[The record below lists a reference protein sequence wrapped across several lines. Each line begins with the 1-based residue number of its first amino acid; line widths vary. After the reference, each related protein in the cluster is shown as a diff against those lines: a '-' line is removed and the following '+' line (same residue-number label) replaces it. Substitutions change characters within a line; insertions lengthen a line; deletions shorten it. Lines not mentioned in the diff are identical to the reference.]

1 MALVPMDM
9 VDSMA
14 TVDTLPTHL
23 HTPMDHMD
31 THLLTPMDHTD
42 CTRGKLRLSQRLMPT
57 TLVPMVLVPM
67 DMVDSMATVDTLPT
81 HTPTVMATHLHTPP
95 MDLTGS
101 TSVRLSQ
108 RLMLTTPEPTDMDT
122 HLTDTDHT
130 AMLLPHTDPTDT
142 AVDMLTDTTTKLL
155 FLLI

>member
-1 MALVPMDM
+1 MG
-9 VDSMA
+9 
-14 TVDTLPTHL
+14 
-23 HTPMDHMD
+23 DHMD

-42 CTRGKLRLSQRLMPT
+42 CTRGKLRPT

-101 TSVRLSQ
+101 TSVRLRLSQ

-130 AMLLPHTDPTDT
+130 AMLLPHTDPTDL
-142 AVDMLTDTTTKLL
+142 AVVMLMDTTTKLL
-155 FLLI
+155 F